1 MPAGACLRRFRKRTG
16 VNREWIYG
24 RQAVREVLRAG
35 RRSVFVLRIG
45 AGVREQG
52 TAVEIL
58 GLARQ
63 RKIRVER
70 VAPGTL
76 DRLGGNHQGV
86 AVQTGEYP
94 LVSLEEIIA
103 RCEAAGPEALLIIL
117 DQIQDP
123 QNLASLFRTAEAAGV
138 HGVVIP
144 LRRSAGVTP
153 AVVNA
158 SAGAVEYLRIAQANL
173 AQAIEE
179 VKRRGIWVTGLDA
192 DPAAESMVDADLTGP
207 LALVVGSEGE
217 GLRPLVR
224 KSCDRLL
231 RLPMRGKIQS
241 LNAAAAGSIALYLVL
256 DRRAKKTAPASLK
269 PSPDA

>member
-1 MPAGACLRRFRKRTG
+1 

-35 RRSVFVLRIG
+35 RRTVFLVHL
-45 AGVREQG
+45 AESAHEQG
-52 TAVEIL
+52 TLAEIL
-58 GLARQ
+58 GLARK
-63 RKIRVER
+63 RNLRIEK
-70 VAPGTL
+70 VAPESL

-86 AVQTGEYP
+86 AIQTGEYP
-94 LVSLEEIIA
+94 LVPLEEILS
-103 RCEAAGPEALLIIL
+103 RCEQAGPQALLLIL

-123 QNLASLFRTAEAAGV
+123 QNLASLLRTAEAAGV
-138 HGVVIP
+138 HGVILP
-144 LRRSAGVTP
+144 LRRAAGVTP

-158 SAGAVEYLRIAQANL
+158 SAGAVEHLRITQANL

-179 VKRRGIWVTGLDA
+179 IKQRGIWVAGLDA
-192 DPAAESMVDADLTGP
+192 DPAAESMLDADLDGP

-224 KSCDRLL
+224 KTCDRLL
-231 RLPMRGKIQS
+231 RLPMQGKIQS

-256 DRRAKKTAPASLK
+256 RQRVKRISV
-269 PSPDA
+269 